1 MRNIKFR
8 GKTEDGRWIYGDLLH
23 AWDSLMIQY
32 KIELN
37 DENTYNAEDVDGSTV
52 GQFTGILDCTG
63 REVYEG
69 DLLMNVSNPNSD
81 LLEVCFNESIGLM
94 AMKIHSER
102 YVTKF
107 NSPFYQIYKIKYFK
121 YEVVGNIH
129 ENKQYFEKSFA
140 FESSSQT

>member
-8 GKTEDGRWIYGDLLH
+8 GKTEDGRWIHGDFLH
-23 AWDSLMIQY
+23 AWDSAMIQY
-32 KIELN
+32 EIELN
-37 DENTYNAEDVDGSTV
+37 GENTYNAEDVDVDTV
-52 GQFTGILDCTG
+52 GQFTGIFDCKG
-63 REVYEG
+63 QEVYEG

-81 LLEVCFNESIGLM
+81 LLEVCFNESLGLM
-94 AMKIHSER
+94 AMKIHSEK

-107 NSPFYQIYKIKYFK
+107 NSPFYQIYKIKYSK

-129 ENKQYFEKSFA
+129 ENKQYFEKTFA